1 MGLRALLCGLLCSV
15 AATACAST
23 PEGPTRP
30 WVVGSNLDNR
40 PFAWV
45 DNTGEPRGRD
55 VVMAQIIAD
64 GLGRELEW
72 KRMPFKALL
81 DALEAGELDAVIA
94 TLGYTPERAERV
106 LMSEPYYVTA
116 LRALVRQGPGEPQE
130 LGDLVGKT
138 LSAGEGTTSERAIRR
153 YAGTVVLSDPSPISR
168 AAVERLQKREIDGAI
183 MDGPIAYEHAA
194 ELPNFLRVLPTP
206 VATEAYVV
214 GVRPDQPELLEAIDA
229 ILARMRAQGLHAEL
243 DALYGVPKSE
253 SLDLE

>member
-1 MGLRALLCGLLCSV
+1 MLLKSLLLGLTVS
-15 AATACAST
+15 ACVT
-23 PEGPTRP
+23 PPPDTGDGP
-30 WVVGSNLDNR
+30 WVVGSNLDNP

-64 GLGRELEW
+64 GLGRELVW
-72 KRMPFKALL
+72 KRMPFSQVL
-81 DALEAGELDAVIA
+81 DRLEAGEVDSVIA

-116 LRALVRQGPGEPQE
+116 LRALVRVGPEEPQK

-153 YAGTVVLSDPSPISR
+153 YASTVVLSDPSPISR
-168 AAVERLQKREIDGAI
+168 AAPERLQKREIDGAI
-183 MDGPIAYEHAA
+183 MDGPIAFEFAA
-194 ELPNFLRVLPTP
+194 EQPDFLRVLSTP
-206 VATEAYVV
+206 IATEAYVV
-214 GVRPDQPELLEAIDA
+214 GVRPDQPELLEAIDH
-229 ILARMRAQGLHAEL
+229 ILDGMRAKGLHMEL

-253 SLDLE
+253 ALRLE